1 LLARLH
7 GFVIRRSG
15 NVKPDRGG
23 KRLSSDTT
31 FMEGTIMNRRHFI
44 GALAL
49 AAALSTGSIAS
60 AMSKKF
66 DQKAFDAAQAAGKPI
81 LVEVTAPWCP
91 VCKAQAPILSKLRK
105 EAKFKDM
112 VSFEIDF
119 DSQKDLLRK
128 FNVQK
133 QSTLIVFKGKQETGR
148 STGDTNAGS
157 ITALLGKAI

>member
-1 LLARLH
+1 ML
-7 GFVIRRSG
+7 
-15 NVKPDRGG
+15 
-23 KRLSSDTT
+23 
-31 FMEGTIMNRRHFI
+31 NRRHLL

-49 AAALSTGSIAS
+49 SAVLSFGSMAAA
-60 AMSKKF
+60 MDKKPF
-66 DQKAFDAAQAAGKPI
+66 DQKAFDEAQAAGKPI

-91 VCKAQAPILSKLRK
+91 VCKAQAPILARLRSDPRFK
-105 EAKFKDM
+105 EL
-112 VSFEIDF
+112 VSFDIDF

-157 ITALLGKAI
+157 IEALLGKSI